1 MREVLD
7 RKKIQQLFM
16 PFDNSVFP
24 MRNRFVRAA
33 TYLAACDAKTG
44 RVTPAAISRAVETAA
59 GGAATVITEYAY
71 VSREGR
77 AASKQW
83 GLDCD
88 DAIGEVRQLADAIH
102 SVNSKLVVQV
112 CHAGGM
118 RSLDIA
124 AGYTTY
130 TPSGGIYPGYPGGDA
145 ETQAMTEEDIQ
156 KVCRD
161 YASAALRAKKGG
173 ADGVEIH
180 AAHGYLLTQFL
191 SPFINHRKDR
201 YGGSF
206 ENRLRITR
214 EVYAAVRAAVG
225 DDFSVWIKMSVTDG
239 AKDGYGPDEGIEAAL
254 TLLNDGVNVFEVSS
268 GATYGEAKHMA
279 SVVGVS
285 AGKSEAPFAPYA
297 AKIKARA
304 PKDRLVLLTGG
315 LRSVPVIAALMEDGV
330 ADIFGLCRPFNAE
343 PNIVNRW
350 AEDDTRPSACI
361 SCNACF
367 KTAEYGVIN
376 CPITRKRK

>member
-7 RKKIQQLFM
+7 REKIKQLFL

-33 TYLAACDAKTG
+33 TYLAACDAESG
-44 RVTPAAISRAVETAA
+44 RATPAAISRQVETAE
-59 GGAATVITEYAY
+59 GGAATVISEYAY
-71 VSREGR
+71 VSREGK
-77 AASKQW
+77 AARRQW

-88 DAIGEVRQLADAIH
+88 EAIGEVRQLADAIH
-102 SVNSKLVVQV
+102 GVNSKLVVQI
-112 CHAGGM
+112 CHAGGA
-118 RSLDIA
+118 RSSEIA
-124 AGYTTY
+124 GGYTTY
-130 TPSGGIYPGYPGGDA
+130 TPSGGMYPGGDA
-145 ETQAMTEEDIQ
+145 PTQAMTEEDIQ

-180 AAHGYLLTQFL
+180 AAHGYLLTEFL
-191 SPFINHRKDR
+191 SPIINRREDR

-225 DDFSVWIKMSVTDG
+225 DDYPVWIKMSVTEG
-239 AKDGYGPDEGIEAAL
+239 AKDGYSSDEGIEAAL
-254 TLLNDGVNVFEVSS
+254 MLLNDGVNVFEVSS
-268 GATYGEAKHMA
+268 GTSYAEAKHVA
-279 SVVGVS
+279 SVVGVT

-297 AKIKARA
+297 AKIRARA
-304 PKDRLVLLTGG
+304 PKDKLVLLTGG
-315 LRSVPVIAALMEDGV
+315 LRSVPVIAALMEDRV

-376 CPITRKRK
+376 CPITRKHK